1 MSNFFFFS
9 ELARLR
15 SFSLFFFSF
24 PSLPGIQRRG
34 EEGGEGGIE
43 RRGEEGGEC
52 REGGIGT

>member
-1 MSNFFFFS
+1 MKRRG
-9 ELARLR
+9 EEGGGEIGRR
-15 SFSLFFFSF
+15 GEEG
-24 PSLPGIQRRG
+24 GIQWRG